1 MGLIGTLTG
10 TLNMT
15 TPATNAEA
23 AERRRKMATMMGG
36 LSLALLVTWFF
47 VPLPMRLAIV
57 IVGMV
62 TTLYAVYNL
71 VLYRYRSRI
80 GQA

>member
-1 MGLIGTLTG
+1 
-10 TLNMT
+10 
-15 TPATNAEA
+15 
-23 AERRRKMATMMGG
+23 MATMMGG